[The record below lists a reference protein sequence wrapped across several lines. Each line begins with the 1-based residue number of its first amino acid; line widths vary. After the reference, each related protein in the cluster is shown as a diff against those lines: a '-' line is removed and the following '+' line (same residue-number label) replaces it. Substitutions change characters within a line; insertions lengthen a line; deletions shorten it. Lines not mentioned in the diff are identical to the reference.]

1 MCYQKEA
8 RMARLVRFGVSMDDR
23 LLAALDRL
31 ARRRGY
37 ANRSE
42 AIRDLVR
49 AEQVREMWEKQ
60 TGPVVGTLT
69 LVYDH
74 HVREVGE
81 RLVSLQ
87 HDHEDMVYSTMHIH
101 LSHRMCLEVIVLRG
115 KAREV
120 QRLADRLIAARGV
133 KHGRLVATAG
143 RELD

>member
-1 MCYQKEA
+1 
-8 RMARLVRFGVSMDDR
+8 MARLVRFGVSMEQP
-23 LLAALDRL
+23 LLAALDAI

-49 AEQVREMWEKQ
+49 AEQVRESWEGGK
-60 TGPVVGTLT
+60 GLVVGTLT

-81 RLVSLQ
+81 RLVTLQ
-87 HDHEDMVYSTMHIH
+87 HDHEEMVHATMHVH

-115 KAREV
+115 KARDV
-120 QRLADRLIAARGV
+120 QQLADRLIAARGV

-143 RELD
+143 EELA